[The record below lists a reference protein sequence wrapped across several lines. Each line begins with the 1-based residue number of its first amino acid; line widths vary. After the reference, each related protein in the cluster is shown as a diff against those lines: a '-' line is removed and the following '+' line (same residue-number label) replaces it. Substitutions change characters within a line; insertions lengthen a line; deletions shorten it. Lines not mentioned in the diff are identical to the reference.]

1 MVFLLAFLETYQENI
16 TIVLSSI
23 LQNIQ
28 RKQNYEEGMKKEGK
42 KQDIKVE
49 FNNYLHFINEKKSEC
64 TGEVLPKF
72 SRNKL
77 RESSNVEGPEEAC
90 FQVHDSSWDGLS
102 KHFICPDFEK
112 DYESDKNTGWSCKIE
127 ESDFL

>member
-72 SRNKL
+72 SRNNL
-77 RESSNVEGPEEAC
+77 RESSNVKGPEEAC
-90 FQVHDSSWDGLS
+90 F
-102 KHFICPDFEK
+102 
-112 DYESDKNTGWSCKIE
+112 
-127 ESDFL
+127 